1 MFFYA
6 LTFVNL
12 LNLMSDLHRRHQKL
26 FTLCTEIDRKRGER
40 ERDKKRKGDKNME
53 KKKEIERER
62 EFVNFN
68 LTFYLCFPNFFSS
81 KLKINFYITFFKAC

>member
-1 MFFYA
+1 
-6 LTFVNL
+6 
-12 LNLMSDLHRRHQKL
+12 MSDLHRRHQKL

-40 ERDKKRKGDKNME
+40 EREIKKGKEIKNME
-53 KKKEIERER
+53 RKKEIER

>member
-1 MFFYA
+1 M
-6 LTFVNL
+6 
-12 LNLMSDLHRRHQKL
+12 
-26 FTLCTEIDRKRGER
+26 
-40 ERDKKRKGDKNME
+40 KNME
-53 KKKEIERER
+53 RKKEIERER